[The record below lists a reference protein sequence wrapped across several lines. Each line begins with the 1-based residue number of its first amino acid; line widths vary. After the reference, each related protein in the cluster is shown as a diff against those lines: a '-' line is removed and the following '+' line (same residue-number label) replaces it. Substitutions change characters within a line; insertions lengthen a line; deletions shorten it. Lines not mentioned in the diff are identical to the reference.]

1 MKKRLGFA
9 ALALAIAAILASALC
24 AWRGGS
30 TPIPISAQALPLDS
44 GRDLMRVQIDAL
56 FAQKLTA
63 SQSLTAR
70 NRTGQELEEIVLR
83 VLANGA
89 EMMGTGARSVDVA
102 QVCVDGEAA
111 SFAFDEED
119 PTVLRIA
126 YRWAAGEEITLT
138 WQAHATLSDGIT
150 LVQLPT
156 LSVYEDGAWRTDTW
170 DALVQGSAAQAFDL
184 DVSMARVNGV
194 DVSFGGALLVSEEGA
209 VRARMLG
216 ARDAALLVSRGRAL
230 RYRESGGVKMTAV
243 APNLFAAEKLLDQA
257 ETALSSLAAA
267 GFAYP
272 FPSLTIAQMD
282 TGYADGYA
290 TTGLIA
296 LSAEKNAE
304 TQLRRMTRL
313 IARQTFGVL
322 VGNDPWQS
330 PWLSYSLASTA
341 EMLAY
346 RQRKGEA
353 AYEARFFED
362 IEIATRLTRPYGV
375 TVGAGVDRF
384 GGDTEMTQVLRDQG
398 AAMMLGVEQALGSE
412 AFLSAME
419 AYISENA
426 HEIADRQ
433 ALEEALESVGGGSFA
448 GYLED
453 ELSF

>member
-1 MKKRLGFA
+1 MKKTLRLAG
-9 ALALAIAAILASALC
+9 LALAVLAILAAAFC
-24 AWRGGS
+24 AWHGGS
-30 TPIPISAQALPLDS
+30 APILMSAQELPLDS
-44 GRDLMRVQIDAL
+44 GRDIMRVQIDEL
-56 FAQKLTA
+56 SAQEMTA
-63 SQSLTAR
+63 SQTLTAR
-70 NRTGQELEEIVLR
+70 NRTGQALEEIVLR

-126 YRWAAGEEITLT
+126 CDWAAGEEITLT
-138 WQAHATLSDGIT
+138 WQAHVTLSDGIA

-156 LSVYEDGAWRTDTW
+156 LSVYENGAWRTDAW
-170 DALVQGSAAQAFDL
+170 DSLVQGSAAQAFDL
-184 DVSMARVNGV
+184 DVTIARVRGV
-194 DVSFGGALLVSEEGA
+194 DVSLGGTLLEGGESV
-209 VRARMLG
+209 VRGRMLG
-216 ARDAALLVSRGRAL
+216 ARDVALLVTRGRTL
-230 RYRESGGVKMTAV
+230 RYRESDGVKLTAV
-243 APNLFAAEKLLDQA
+243 AQNIFAAEKLLNQA

-267 GFAYP
+267 GFDYP

-296 LSAEKNAE
+296 LGTEKDAE

-330 PWLSYSLASTA
+330 PWLSYSLASAA

-353 AYEARFFED
+353 AYETRFFEE

-398 AAMMLGVEQALGSE
+398 AAMMLGIEETLGSE
-412 AFLSAME
+412 AYLSAME
-419 AYISENA
+419 TYIRENA

-433 ALEEALESVGGGSFA
+433 ALEAALESAGGGSFA